1 LLLCKRNIGAAPASH
16 THAAS
21 DVTSGTLAVARG
33 GTGLSA
39 SPSLLTD
46 LASTTAANV
55 LQASPRPGVTGMLPV
70 ANGGTGA
77 STAAKALENLGAM
90 ENKPRGIE
98 FSPSSSSNHGGY
110 LDFHYNNSTEDYTAR
125 IIEESSGVLRF
136 YADRIIAKG
145 IEQSLVVGRTSTF
158 GESGIAS
165 HWTKYSSGE
174 FEYAAYLFPANNSA
188 YAVKCTNGPVNGFY
202 YGDITLNLPFTS
214 ANTDAV
220 IVEPRLAGSGTV
232 FSSAVTSLSSTDFT
246 IRLYT
251 NVSTDAMR
259 CFIYINGRWA

>member
-1 LLLCKRNIGAAPASH
+1 M
-16 THAAS
+16 
-21 DVTSGTLAVARG
+21 
-33 GTGLSA
+33 
-39 SPSLLTD
+39 LTN
-46 LASTTAANV
+46 LASTAAASV
-55 LQASPRPGVTGMLPV
+55 LQASPRPGVTGVLPV

-77 STAAKALENLGAM
+77 STADGARSNLDAM
-90 ENKPRGIE
+90 KNRPGSIE
-98 FSPSSSSNHGGY
+98 FNPATDATHGGY
-110 LDFHYNNSTEDYTAR
+110 LDFHYNGRTDDYTSR

-145 IEQSLVVGRTSTF
+145 TEQSLVVGRTSTF

-174 FEYAAYLFPANNSA
+174 FEYAAYLFPVNNSA

-220 IVEPRLAGSGTV
+220 IVQPRLAGSGTV

-246 IRLYT
+246 VRLYT

-259 CFIYINGRWA
+259 CFVYISGRWV